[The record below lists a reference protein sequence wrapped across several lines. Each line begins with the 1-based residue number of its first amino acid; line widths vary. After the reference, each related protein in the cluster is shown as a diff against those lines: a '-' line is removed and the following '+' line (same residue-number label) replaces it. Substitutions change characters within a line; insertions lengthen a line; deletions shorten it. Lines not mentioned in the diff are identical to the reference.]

1 MKIFYK
7 LSSILTALLILCV
20 LTACADPEIKHGDEY
35 LIRVGERITTIDDF
49 NRAFEIVKT
58 AYPHNVLKGSACLR
72 EARLSLLNQLVEQM
86 IILERAGE
94 QNICISDSEF
104 EEVIEGIKKD
114 YPEGEFDKT
123 LLEYAIS
130 YQSWKEALKNRLLI
144 EKVIAEELEKKV
156 IITPKS
162 ISEYYERNYDSF
174 FLNPGSKEN
183 PANINEVVVK
193 HLRREKAEE
202 AYRDWIKKLKKNYKI
217 EINKDRWEE
226 IASLAL

>member
-1 MKIFYK
+1 MKIIYK
-7 LSSILTALLILCV
+7 PVSFLAALLVLCV
-20 LTACADPEIKHGDEY
+20 LSACADPEIKHRDEY

-58 AYPHNVLKGSACLR
+58 AYPHKVLKGSACLR

-94 QNICISDSEF
+94 QNICISDSEV
-104 EEVIEGIKKD
+104 EEVIAGIRKD

-144 EKVIAEELEKKV
+144 EKVITEELKEKV
-156 IITPKS
+156 VITPEI

-174 FLNPGSKEN
+174 FLNSGSKEN
-183 PANINEVVVK
+183 PANINEVIVK

-202 AYRDWIKKLKKNYKI
+202 AYKDWIKKLKKKYKI
-217 EINKDRWEE
+217 EINRDRWEE
-226 IASLAL
+226 TAS

>member
-1 MKIFYK
+1 MKIIYK
-7 LSSILTALLILCV
+7 PVSFLAALLVLCV
-20 LTACADPEIKHGDEY
+20 LSACADPEIKHRDEY

-58 AYPHNVLKGSACLR
+58 AYPHKVLKGSACLR

-94 QNICISDSEF
+94 QNICISDSEV
-104 EEVIEGIKKD
+104 EEVIAGIRKD

-144 EKVIAEELEKKV
+144 EKVITEELKEKV
-156 IITPKS
+156 VITPEI

-174 FLNPGSKEN
+174 FLNSGSKEN
-183 PANINEVVVK
+183 PANINEVIVK

-202 AYRDWIKKLKKNYKI
+202 AYKDWIKKLKKKYKI
-217 EINKDRWEE
+217 EINRDRWEE
-226 IASLAL
+226 IAS